1 MWTDYKPDADCILLA
16 EPEGHALFSHSPLKG
31 VLRLQRPGI
40 IIFVHG
46 VNSDGEWYE
55 QAEAGLCAG
64 LNKRLKRRDEDL
76 AIGGPASGQMKPAR
90 YERELTDDGFL
101 NPKRSASTFLQ
112 ADESNSPVI
121 RFRWGYKASSED
133 LQDFGAGIYLNEKNY
148 WGGGPFANGCS
159 ALPDLWSKGLSEEL
173 FLWMH
178 IQHLNPT
185 NDRQVY
191 ACPPRPY
198 FVFAAWRLARLVQS
212 IRACQNDAPVTIVC
226 HSQGNMVAMAAA
238 FLGETLGPEAVAD
251 SYVLCN
257 PPYSLL
263 DKNFT
268 ENWVS
273 GHLKDEHGNTGRQKY
288 EARTRTLKAFFD
300 ILRTRQ
306 AMQQD
311 AAFVDK
317 YTANIK
323 PGRNDSYTA
332 QFDREDH
339 GLNGTTY
346 GRVTLYFNPHD
357 QVISATPVQGIG
369 WRGMSAQEIADTGGE
384 GVFTQ
389 RVFAQNHPVGQE
401 NETDYDIWQRNG
413 APLAP
418 GSQDFWH
425 PHSLIAEYSIEKGM
439 RSSQHIGRKILTF
452 VLAPVM
458 IVLMKLARTRINAL
472 PPESWLLPMKAPK
485 LPDTFLPH
493 ARRDGKLSDQFD
505 EGNDA
510 PSDAL
515 DSQRPADP
523 DDAYAEHRAQ
533 GQGDAGTEAALR
545 YEQNGMLRMQARRD
559 GWVEKGKPVMA
570 VDQPEE
576 ASAEF
581 KAWRAKEIQNYL
593 AANIDTHAT
602 DHSTIMTN
610 AEHAEK
616 ALAYDVAVGVCTI
629 RQDELR
635 TLRVAADWTLL
646 ERLNDTAGNAEFSEY
661 FESGRFKNVSLFEWA
676 NDEKSPAR
684 KPTKI
689 IDERQNSAA
698 RAAPTGI
705 SALGTDHA

>member
-1 MWTDYKPDADCILLA
+1 MWNEYKLDADCILLG
-16 EPEGHALFSHSPLKG
+16 EGEGHALFSHSDLRI
-31 VLRLQRPGI
+31 VQRLQRPGI

-55 QAEAGLCAG
+55 QAEAGLCEG
-64 LNKRLKRRDEDL
+64 LNRRLKRRDEDL
-76 AIGGPASGQMKPAR
+76 AIPGPASGQMKSAH

-101 NPKRSASTFLQ
+101 NPRRSASTFLH
-112 ADESNSPVI
+112 ADDANSPVI
-121 RFRWGYKASSED
+121 RFRWGYKASSAE
-133 LQDFGAGIYLNEKNY
+133 LQEFGDGIYLNEKNY

-159 ALPDLWSKGLSEEL
+159 ALPDLWSQGLSEEL

-212 IRACQNDAPVTIVC
+212 IRACQPDAPVTIVC

-238 FLGETLGPEAVAD
+238 FLGDTLGADAVAD

-263 DKNFT
+263 DSNFT

-273 GHLKDEHGNTGRQKY
+273 GNLKDEHGNTGRQKY
-288 EARTRTLKAFFD
+288 AARTATLKAFFD

-311 AAFVDK
+311 AALVDK
-317 YTANIK
+317 YTANIM
-323 PGRNDSYTA
+323 PGRKDSYTA

-339 GLNGTTY
+339 GLNGSTC

-357 QVISATPVQGIG
+357 QVISATPIQGIG

-401 NETDYDIWQRNG
+401 NEKDYNIWQRNG
-413 APLAP
+413 KPLAP
-418 GSQDFWH
+418 SSQDFWH
-425 PHSLIAEYSIEKGM
+425 PRSLIAEYSIEKGM
-439 RSSQHIGRKILTF
+439 RSSKRIGRKILTF
-452 VLAPVM
+452 LFAPIM
-458 IVLMKLARTRINAL
+458 IVLTKLARTRINAL
-472 PPESWLLPMKAPK
+472 PPETWLLPMQAPR
-485 LPDTFLPH
+485 LPETFLPH
-493 ARRDGKLSDQFD
+493 ARRDGKPSDRFD
-505 EGNDA
+505 EDTDA
-510 PSDAL
+510 PSDRL
-515 DSQRPADP
+515 DSQRPAEP
-523 DDAYAEHRAQ
+523 GDAYASQRAS
-533 GQGDAGTEAALR
+533 GKGDAQTEAALR

-559 GWVEKGKPVMA
+559 GWVEEGKPVTA

-581 KAWRAKEIQNYL
+581 KTWRAKEIRSYL

-610 AEHAEK
+610 PDHAEK

-629 RQDELR
+629 RQDDLQRLR
-635 TLRVAADWTLL
+635 IAADWQLL
-646 ERLNDTAGNAEFSEY
+646 KGLSSTDNNKEFFEY
-661 FESGRFKNVSLFEWA
+661 FNKGKFKGVSISEWA
-676 NDEKSPAR
+676 NAEDSPVK
-684 KPTKI
+684 KPKKI
-689 IDERQNSAA
+689 IDERQNVAV
-698 RAAPTGI
+698 RKAPTGI
-705 SALGTDHA
+705 SSLGTDDA

>member
-1 MWTDYKPDADCILLA
+1 M
-16 EPEGHALFSHSPLKG
+16 
-31 VLRLQRPGI
+31 
-40 IIFVHG
+40 
-46 VNSDGEWYE
+46 
-55 QAEAGLCAG
+55 
-64 LNKRLKRRDEDL
+64 
-76 AIGGPASGQMKPAR
+76 
-90 YERELTDDGFL
+90 
-101 NPKRSASTFLQ
+101 
-112 ADESNSPVI
+112 
-121 RFRWGYKASSED
+121 
-133 LQDFGAGIYLNEKNY
+133 
-148 WGGGPFANGCS
+148 
-159 ALPDLWSKGLSEEL
+159 
-173 FLWMH
+173 
-178 IQHLNPT
+178 
-185 NDRQVY
+185 
-191 ACPPRPY
+191 
-198 FVFAAWRLARLVQS
+198 
-212 IRACQNDAPVTIVC
+212 
-226 HSQGNMVAMAAA
+226 
-238 FLGETLGPEAVAD
+238 
-251 SYVLCN
+251 
-257 PPYSLL
+257 
-263 DKNFT
+263 
-268 ENWVS
+268 
-273 GHLKDEHGNTGRQKY
+273 
-288 EARTRTLKAFFD
+288 
-300 ILRTRQ
+300 
-306 AMQQD
+306 
-311 AAFVDK
+311 
-317 YTANIK
+317 
-323 PGRNDSYTA
+323 
-332 QFDREDH
+332 
-339 GLNGTTY
+339 NGTTY

-369 WRGMSAQEIADTGGE
+369 WRGMSAREITDTGGE

-425 PHSLIAEYSIEKGM
+425 PRSLVAEYSIEKGM

-485 LPDTFLPH
+485 LPETFLPH

-523 DDAYAEHRAQ
+523 DDAYAAHRAQ

-559 GWVEKGKPVMA
+559 KRVEKGKPVTA

-581 KAWRAKEIQNYL
+581 KAWRAKEIGSYL

-629 RQDELR
+629 RQEELF
-635 TLRVAADWTLL
+635 TLRIAADWQLL
-646 ERLNDTAGNAEFSEY
+646 KGLSVTDNNKEFFEY
-661 FESGRFKNVSLFEWA
+661 FNKGKFKSVSVFDWA
-676 NDEKSPAR
+676 NAKDSVVKRPEKIVDEP
-684 KPTKI
+684 
-689 IDERQNSAA
+689 QNVVMR
-698 RAAPTGI
+698 RAATDI
-705 SALGTDHA
+705 SSLGTDDA